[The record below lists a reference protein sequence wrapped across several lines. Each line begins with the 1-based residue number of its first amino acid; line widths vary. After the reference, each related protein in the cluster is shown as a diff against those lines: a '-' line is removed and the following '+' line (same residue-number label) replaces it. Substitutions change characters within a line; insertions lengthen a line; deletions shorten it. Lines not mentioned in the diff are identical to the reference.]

1 MRPNMRLTFQADA
14 ERMKKFVIV
23 LLMAL
28 SVGQCLATEAVSL
41 HYPGMPHLKKNE
53 SYVSVRQKMLKAGWT
68 PYHAQ
73 DALECAPTDDR
84 CAGRPEMEAC
94 SDVGEGQCAWL
105 WQKNEVVVVVDTIY
119 GADNDVFVGVSRY
132 QKH

>member
-1 MRPNMRLTFQADA
+1 
-14 ERMKKFVIV
+14 MKKFAIVI
-23 LLMAL
+23 LIAL
-28 SVGQCLATEAVSL
+28 SVGQSLAADAVSL

-68 PYHAQ
+68 PYHAK

-105 WQKNEVVVVVDTIY
+105 WQKNETIVVVDTIY
-119 GADNDVFVGVSRY
+119 GADSDVFVGISRY